1 MVKRIICILTAAMLL
16 FCTMALSEECDGLRS
31 LKVGDT
37 GEDVLLFKQVLAAL
51 GYMNSVKFSA
61 GYTKETAEKVKLF
74 QLKNGLP
81 PTGEADTETQR
92 LAYRMAGMT
101 PPPAATPTP
110 VPPVVTPA
118 PTATP
123 SPTAT
128 PMPVIGADG
137 YPADMPTRGEEG
149 FPVWLGQADYRFCSE
164 ELGLWF
170 YISPTLM
177 IEIRRYEDAPGKNIW
192 FECDIQA
199 SPESPLLS
207 RINWSKDGRITV
219 AHEPVRCALENGY
232 VLCLSDDHFG
242 ARLHAGSKLGV
253 CIRDGEIITNEA
265 FTKPTKHFPN
275 LDVLALFKD
284 GSMRAYL
291 NGEHTAAEYLAMG
304 AVDTF
309 SFGPLLVRD
318 GQINPLVYDRD
329 YHYVKEP
336 RCALGVIGPYHYFAL
351 VVNGR
356 TGSAKGVKLDWLA
369 EKMLE
374 KGVTDAINLDGG
386 GTASLVFLGE
396 RLNKTGSSVR
406 SLYSCIGF
414 GSVDLSAQP

>member
-1 MVKRIICILTAAMLL
+1 MLL
-16 FCTMALSEECDGLRS
+16 FCTMALSEEFDDGLRDLS
-31 LKVGDT
+31 VGDN
-37 GEDVLLFKQVLAAL
+37 GEDVLLLKQVLAML
-51 GYMNSVKFSA
+51 GYMNSIKFSS

-74 QLKNGLP
+74 QQKNGLT
-81 PTGEADTETQR
+81 PTGKADAETQR
-92 LAYRMAGMT
+92 LAYRMAGVT
-101 PPPAATPTP
+101 PIPTAEPTP
-110 VPPVVTPA
+110 VPTAAPVVTPVPTAAPA

-123 SPTAT
+123 
-128 PMPVIGADG
+128 MPQLGADG
-137 YPADMPTRGEEG
+137 YPVDMPVRDEAG
-149 FPVWLGQADYRFCSE
+149 FPAELGQGDYRFSSE
-164 ELGLWF
+164 EYGLWL
-170 YISPTLM
+170 YLSPSLT

-207 RINWSKDGRITV
+207 KINWSQNGRITV

-242 ARLHAGSKLGV
+242 ARLHASSKLGV
-253 CIRDGEIITNEA
+253 CIRDGKVITDETYA
-265 FTKPTKHFPN
+265 KPTSRFPN

-284 GSMRAYL
+284 GSMRACFS
-291 NGEHTAAEYLAMG
+291 GEHDAAEYLAMG

-309 SFGPLLVRD
+309 SFGPVLVQG

-336 RCALGVIGPYHYFAL
+336 RCALGAIGPYHYFAL

-414 GSVDLSAQP
+414 GSVDLSTQP